1 MLLFSEL
8 RIVLIAVLTDSSD
21 TLISEESVNEVNE
34 LLDFSPSSDVLFD
47 LEDELALSLSLG
59 TLDRFVSD
67 AVVDEFL
74 STSRL
79 FADLLPRVDHQ
90 E

>member
-1 MLLFSEL
+1 MP
-8 RIVLIAVLTDSSD
+8 IAVLTESSD
-21 TLISEESVNEVNE
+21 ALISEESVNEVNE
-34 LLDFSPSSDVLFD
+34 LLNFSPPIEVLVD
-47 LEDELALSLSLG
+47 LEDEVVLSISLG
-59 TLDRFVSD
+59 GFDRFVSE

>member
-1 MLLFSEL
+1 MP
-8 RIVLIAVLTDSSD
+8 IAVLTESSD
-21 TLISEESVNEVNE
+21 ALISEESVNEVNE
-34 LLDFSPSSDVLFD
+34 LLNFSPPIEVLVD
-47 LEDELALSLSLG
+47 LEDEVVLSISPG
-59 TLDRFVSD
+59 DFDRFVSE